1 MNTTIWQCDRKI
13 YKFKIQLYLG
23 DIYSRVNAFIK
34 QDPELKRKMLLY
46 EPIWIHN
53 FRKILK
59 RMELSAILS
68 FLMDYLDQQCITF
81 RTKQGKTTRGRR
93 KMKSK

>member
-46 EPIWIHN
+46 EPIWIQELQKN
-53 FRKILK
+53 LK
-59 RMELSAILS
+59 ENGIKCNMS